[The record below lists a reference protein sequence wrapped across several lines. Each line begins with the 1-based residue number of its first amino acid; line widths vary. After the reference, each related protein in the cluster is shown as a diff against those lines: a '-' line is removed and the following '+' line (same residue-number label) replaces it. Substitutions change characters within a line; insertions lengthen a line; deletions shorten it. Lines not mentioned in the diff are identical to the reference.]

1 MSGGVALEVRGVGR
15 SFARAGGGE
24 PLRALEGVSFSIAT
38 SEIVSLVGPSGC
50 GKSTLLRMVA
60 GFDFPGEGELLL
72 DGRRIAAP
80 GQDRGVVFQQPQL
93 YPWLNVLDN
102 VCFGPRMR
110 GVPRD
115 RVAANAEHYIRSVGL
130 AKFERHYPYQL
141 SGGMRQRLQIARV
154 LINEPRV
161 LLMDEPFGALDYQ
174 TRLGMQRL
182 LLDLAAEYRPTVL
195 FITHDIEEAIFISD
209 RVHVMSAHPG
219 RIIETID
226 IGIPRPRVYDEVSA
240 SAPFMA
246 LKLKTLKLLAH

>member
-1 MSGGVALEVRGVGR
+1 MRVLDA
-15 SFARAGGGE
+15 
-24 PLRALEGVSFSIAT
+24 VSFRVET

-60 GFDFPGEGELLL
+60 GFDFPDGGELLL
-72 DGRRIAAP
+72 DGRRIDRP

-110 GVPRD
+110 GVARTTIAD
-115 RVAANAEHYIRSVGL
+115 AAGHYIRSVGL
-130 AKFERHYPYQL
+130 TGFERHYPYQL

-174 TRLGMQRL
+174 TRLDMQRL

-195 FITHDIEEAIFISD
+195 FITHDIEEAIFLSD

-226 IGIPRPRVYDEVSA
+226 VGIARPRVYDEVST
-240 SAPFMA
+240 SSRFVA
-246 LKLKTLKLLAH
+246 LKLQLLKLLAH

>member
-1 MSGGVALEVRGVGR
+1 MNGSVALEVKGVRR
-15 SFARAGGGE
+15 SFAQGGGA
-24 PLRALEGVSFSIAT
+24 PLRALDGVSFTVGT

-50 GKSTLLRMVA
+50 GKSTLLRMIA
-60 GFDFPGEGELLL
+60 GFDFPDAGELLL
-72 DGRRIAAP
+72 DGRRIERPA
-80 GQDRGVVFQQPQL
+80 QDRGVVFQQPQL
-93 YPWLNVLDN
+93 YPWLSVLDN

-110 GVPRD
+110 GVPRAK
-115 RVAANAEHYIRSVGL
+115 VAGAAAHYIRSVGL
-130 AKFERHYPYQL
+130 ERFERHYPYQL

-219 RIIETID
+219 RIVESID
-226 IGIPRPRVYDEVSA
+226 VGIARPRAYDEVSA
-240 SAPFMA
+240 TARFME

>member
-1 MSGGVALEVRGVGR
+1 MSGSIALEVRAVSR
-15 SFARAGGGE
+15 SFAQANRN
-24 PLRALEGVSFSIAT
+24 ALAVLDGVSFSVGT

-50 GKSTLLRMVA
+50 GKSTLLRMIA
-60 GFDFPGEGELLL
+60 GFDFPNVGEILL
-72 DGRRIAAP
+72 DGVRIAGP

-93 YPWLNVLDN
+93 YQWLSVLDN

-110 GVPRD
+110 GAPRSKI
-115 RVAANAEHYIRSVGL
+115 AEAAEHYIRSVGL
-130 AKFERHYPYQL
+130 ARFEHHYPYQL

-174 TRLGMQRL
+174 TRLDMQRL
-182 LLDLAAEYRPTVL
+182 LLDLAAEYKPTVL
-195 FITHDIEEAIFISD
+195 FITHDIEEALFISD

-226 IGIPRPRVYDEVSA
+226 VGIPRPRVYDEVSA
-240 SAPFMA
+240 TSRFVA
-246 LKLKTLKLLAH
+246 LKLQTLKLLAH

>member
-1 MSGGVALEVRGVGR
+1 MSDAHTLDVRSVSRTFR
-15 SFARAGGGE
+15 SENGTE
-24 PLRALEGVSFSIAT
+24 MRALDDISFEVKAA
-38 SEIVSLVGPSGC
+38 EIVSIVGPSGC

-60 GFDFPGEGELLL
+60 GFDFPSSGELLL
-72 DGRRIAAP
+72 GGRGIRQPAE
-80 GQDRGVVFQQPQL
+80 DRGIVFQQPQL

-110 GVPRD
+110 GVDRPRYS
-115 RVAANAEHYIRSVGL
+115 AAAEHYIRSVGL
-130 AKFERHYPYQL
+130 SGFERHYPYQL

-154 LINEPRV
+154 LINEPRI

-209 RVHVMSAHPG
+209 RVYVMSPRPG
-219 RIIETID
+219 RIVETIEV
-226 IGIPRPRVYDEVSA
+226 GIPRPRVYDEVSA
-240 SAPFMA
+240 AERFVS
-246 LKLKTLKLLAH
+246 LKLRTLKLLEH